1 MKKLRKQSVK
11 AAIGRMAD
19 DINGDNNRK
28 VLQTLRDAM
37 FEQFDVNIIGNAEI
51 QVYNVQKAVSEY
63 SYYFKIEFVDV
74 DNPNDSIYLY
84 IVSDEQ
90 STGKFKCYLTEYTIS
105 EPFDRNTD
113 VLETFIIRMSGS
125 KSALSHEIKRI
136 ASGIYN
142 ENNSKGHIN
151 ASRGG
156 KNMKK
161 FIKANN
167 RPAPRRRTINAANE
181 RNDLVITKINDYST
195 WPNDK
200 RPFDIPVIGYGKDE
214 FEADGTHYVAYYD
227 KETHTYSSVE
237 KVPDYHR
244 VEARYRIKNPNENI
258 KLEDIKEYF
267 STKSIDAACGKKRNI
282 KAALYDN
289 AYEDIE
295 ISRDAYIQQWQDEY
309 EGEPSTS
316 WDHIF
321 DMILD
326 DFVLYCGD
334 EASTDETGKT
344 IEEKYESGEYT
355 SADVEDE
362 FDNWI
367 MWISLDDYDYE

>member
-1 MKKLRKQSVK
+1 MKKLRKQ
-11 AAIGRMAD
+11 AITCT
-19 DINGDNNRK
+19 GDNYKVQQLRLALEGMDLSKHSDDWDIAQVRSSYMKGINLDKGAINLLIDYYTNTYDPTKDEFSSDYVGSACNR
-28 VLQTLRDAM
+28 R
-37 FEQFDVNIIGNAEI
+37 
-51 QVYNVQKAVSEY
+51 KAV
-63 SYYFKIEFVDV
+63 
-74 DNPNDSIYLY
+74 
-84 IVSDEQ
+84 
-90 STGKFKCYLTEYTIS
+90 
-105 EPFDRNTD
+105 
-113 VLETFIIRMSGS
+113 
-125 KSALSHEIKRI
+125 
-136 ASGIYN
+136 
-142 ENNSKGHIN
+142 
-151 ASRGG
+151 
-156 KNMKK
+156 
-161 FIKANN
+161 KANN

-267 STKSIDAACGKKRNI
+267 STKSVDAACGKKRNI